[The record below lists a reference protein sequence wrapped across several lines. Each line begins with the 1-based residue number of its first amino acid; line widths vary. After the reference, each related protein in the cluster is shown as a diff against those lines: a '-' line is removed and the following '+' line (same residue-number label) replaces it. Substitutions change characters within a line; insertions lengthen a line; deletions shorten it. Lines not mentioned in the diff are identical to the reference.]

1 MGIKT
6 KNIKTIK
13 NKIRFMIRR
22 ASDLTPVMKEIAYDM
37 KKETILNFDKEQ
49 SFEEEKW
56 IKSKRAKEVSGKT
69 LNKTGHLRG
78 SITAKSGVRFAR
90 CGTNVKY
97 AARLNYGA
105 TKGEDGIKSVTV
117 KAHKR
122 RLNGKIIDV
131 KTYDSTRQFPFGNIP
146 AYGFLGINSVMKERY
161 KTKIRDYLLGK
172 GGNP

>member
-1 MGIKT
+1 MGVKT
-6 KNIKTIK
+6 KNLQTIK

-37 KKETILNFDKEQ
+37 KKETILNFDREQ
-49 SFEEEKW
+49 SFEEKKW
-56 IKSKRAKEVSGKT
+56 DKSKRAKEVSGKT
-69 LNKTGHLRG
+69 LNKTGRLRA

-105 TKGEDGIKSVTV
+105 TRGEDGEKSVKV
-117 KAHKR
+117 KAHTR
-122 RLNGKIIDV
+122 NINGKTINV
-131 KTYDSTRQFPFGNIP
+131 KTYNSTRQVPFGNIP
-146 AYGFLGINSVMKERY
+146 AYGFLGINTKMKERY

>member
-1 MGIKT
+1 MGVEA

-13 NKIRFMIRR
+13 NKIRFMVRR
-22 ASDLTPVMKEIAYDM
+22 FSDLSPVMKEIAYDL

-49 SFEEEKW
+49 SFEGASWK
-56 IKSKRAKEVSGKT
+56 KSNRAKETGGKT
-69 LNKTGHLRG
+69 LSKTGRLRA
-78 SITAKSGVRFAR
+78 SITTTSGVRFAR

-105 TKGEDGIKSVTV
+105 TKGEDGIKGVTV
-117 KAHKR
+117 KAHT
-122 RLNGKIIDV
+122 RLVNGKSV
-131 KTYDSTRQFPFGNIP
+131 KVRTYNSTRKLPWGNIS
-146 AYGFLGINSVMKERY
+146 AYGFLGINSTMKDKY